1 MRIQGSVFSAIASQF
16 SSTSR
21 MIEDLSDVLHL
32 SRASIYKRVNGSI
45 SLNLSEFEFLL
56 DHYCID
62 IRKIYQLEQRC
73 LRFDLPTFSQSKPDY
88 FSYLQKLHTE
98 LKFVKSSDKGVIKF
112 LSSDLPI
119 FYWFCNERLA
129 NFKLFVCEHILW
141 HPYESIASNKKFHIN
156 TPTEQHYS
164 KIYKELAALYGAINS
179 EEIWTTRIFE
189 TYIKQLK
196 YALESGYFAKP
207 KEALLLM
214 DELYELANTLE
225 TMVLAKS
232 KYQLSSKVEGPGKLE
247 LRYYD
252 LDRFTNTFLTISP
265 TSSAVFLSYDL
276 PNFLKCKDVNFIEYA
291 NNWIA
296 TIKENSYPL
305 TDNARRRQH
314 EYFDCIRG
322 VLQKE
327 KDHILQL
334 F

>member
-1 MRIQGSVFSAIASQF
+1 MRIQGSVFSAIANQF
-16 SSTSR
+16 SSSSR
-21 MIEDLSDVLHL
+21 MIDDLSDVLHL
-32 SRASIYKRVNGSI
+32 SRASIYKRVNGTI
-45 SLNLSEFEFLL
+45 SLNLSEFEFLM

-62 IRKIYQLEQRC
+62 LRQIYQSEQKC

-88 FSYLQKLHTE
+88 FSYLQKLYME
-98 LKFVKSSDKGVIKF
+98 LTFVKSSDKGIIKF

-129 NFKLFVCEHILW
+129 NFKSFVCEHILW
-141 HPYESIASNKKFHIN
+141 HPYESIAPIKKFHIN
-156 TPTEQHYS
+156 TPTERHYS
-164 KIYKELAALYGAINS
+164 EIYKDLTALYGAINS
-179 EEIWTTRIFE
+179 EEIWTSRVFE
-189 TYIKQLK
+189 TFIKQIK
-196 YALESGYFAKP
+196 YALESGYFARP
-207 KEALLLM
+207 EEALLLM
-214 DELYELANTLE
+214 DELHELTDTLE
-225 TMVLAKS
+225 KMVLSKS
-232 KYQLSSKVEGPGKLE
+232 KYQLSSKVERPGKLK

-276 PNFLKCKDVNFIEYA
+276 PNFLKCKDENFIEYA

-314 EYFDCIRG
+314 EYFDCIRE

-327 KDHILQL
+327 SAHILQL
-334 F
+334 V